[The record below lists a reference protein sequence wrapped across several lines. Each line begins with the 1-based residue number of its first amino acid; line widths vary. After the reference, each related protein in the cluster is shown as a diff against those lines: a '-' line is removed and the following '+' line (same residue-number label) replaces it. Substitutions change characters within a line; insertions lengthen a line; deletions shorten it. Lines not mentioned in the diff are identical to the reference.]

1 MQKPI
6 PMLTCGVARPGGIT
20 DEKAYLP
27 GALLEV

>member
-20 DEKAYLP
+20 DEKDYMPAM
-27 GALLEV
+27 LEI